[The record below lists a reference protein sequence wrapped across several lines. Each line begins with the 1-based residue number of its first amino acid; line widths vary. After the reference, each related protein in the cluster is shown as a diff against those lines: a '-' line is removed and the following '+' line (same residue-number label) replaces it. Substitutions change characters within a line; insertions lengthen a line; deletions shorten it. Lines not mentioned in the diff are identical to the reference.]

1 MKAERNNANREEANA
16 ERTQRVEGPQSY
28 TGGDGLRIVGEANR
42 NLPAGCLGIDHA
54 IYRFTDGRS
63 YAAGKD

>member
-1 MKAERNNANREEANA
+1 MRALRGKLETLAVDRDIHARSCEH
-16 ERTQRVEGPQSY
+16 RTPA
-28 TGGDGLRIVGEANR
+28 GDGLRIVGEANR